1 MCAYKLCR
9 VEFKYW
15 GMQAKI
21 ERFIHD
27 IALRK
32 TMVRAHR
39 QAWTWQDEW
48 FNLTM
53 DDIRELERQTQEAL
67 AKKMASATTTTSEGG
82 LEQQQLQQEAK
93 TSGGV
98 IPSSLVPASPE
109 IGGQET
115 VDSKGQP
122 VAAASVQGAPSWPM
136 SCISESSSE
145 DDEFFDCQD
154 FRSGQA
160 GGALSPTM
168 VRWSS
173 MELVPQG
180 EEADELDPAEKVPD
194 ERIEVRVT
202 HKLYF
207 LPFLMIS
214 NFYLIPRNGTAS
226 FRLVT
231 CSGSGLIKGGRPAS
245 WSALSCGPVE
255 VAGLN
260 LLAAPVDRIR
270 RRCNRIRPA
279 P

>member
-1 MCAYKLCR
+1 MPLSNGKAIMCAYKLCR

-82 LEQQQLQQEAK
+82 LEQQQEQK
-93 TSGGV
+93 TN

-115 VDSKGQP
+115 VDKGQP
-122 VAAASVQGAPSWPM
+122 VAPPQGGAPSWPM
-136 SCISESSSE
+136 SCISESSSD

-160 GGALSPTM
+160 GGSGALSPTM

-180 EEADELDPAEKVPD
+180 EEADELDPAEKVQD
-194 ERIEVRVT
+194 ERIEVSR
-202 HKLYF
+202 
-207 LPFLMIS
+207 S
-214 NFYLIPRNGTAS
+214 
-226 FRLVT
+226 
-231 CSGSGLIKGGRPAS
+231 
-245 WSALSCGPVE
+245 
-255 VAGLN
+255 LN
-260 LLAAPVDRIR
+260 LIHLQLTIH
-270 RRCNRIRPA
+270 
-279 P
+279 

>member
-67 AKKMASATTTTSEGG
+67 AKKMASATTSTSEVG
-82 LEQQQLQQEAK
+82 LEQHQQQEQN

-115 VDSKGQP
+115 VDKGQP
-122 VAAASVQGAPSWPM
+122 AVIAQGSAPSWPM

-154 FRSGQA
+154 FRSSQG
-160 GGALSPTM
+160 GGSGALSPTM

-173 MELVPQG
+173 MELIPQG
-180 EEADELDPAEKVPD
+180 EEADELDPAEKIQD
-194 ERIEVRVT
+194 ERIEVSFNFPPNSITVKIHSFFDHLT
-202 HKLYF
+202 GKGQYLF
-207 LPFLMIS
+207 GWLP
-214 NFYLIPRNGTAS
+214 A
-226 FRLVT
+226 
-231 CSGSGLIKGGRPAS
+231 
-245 WSALSCGPVE
+245 AL
-255 VAGLN
+255 
-260 LLAAPVDRIR
+260 R
-270 RRCNRIRPA
+270 
-279 P
+279 

>member
-82 LEQQQLQQEAK
+82 LEQQQYEEQK
-93 TSGGV
+93 NNSV
-98 IPSSLVPASPE
+98 IPSSMVPASPNISGE
-109 IGGQET
+109 ET
-115 VDSKGQP
+115 VDKGGQP
-122 VAAASVQGAPSWPM
+122 VVAAVPQGVVATTSWPM
-136 SCISESSSE
+136 SCISESSSD

-154 FRSGQA
+154 WRSGQA

-180 EEADELDPAEKVPD
+180 EDADELLDPADRIQD
-194 ERIEVRVT
+194 ERIEVRMV
-202 HKLYF
+202 
-207 LPFLMIS
+207 
-214 NFYLIPRNGTAS
+214 
-226 FRLVT
+226 
-231 CSGSGLIKGGRPAS
+231 
-245 WSALSCGPVE
+245 
-255 VAGLN
+255 
-260 LLAAPVDRIR
+260 
-270 RRCNRIRPA
+270 
-279 P
+279 